1 MGGKLLRAIG
11 RAHHFAEGLTENLR
25 LFEVPYRWI
34 WHSRRGGDLNLYA
47 YAGNYAGN

>member
-25 LFEVPYRWI
+25 LFEVPSIENRIVCQQWL
-34 WHSRRGGDLNLYA
+34 SA
-47 YAGNYAGN
+47 VFV